1 MRKDFVWAGYVLP
14 SSSRMLDEDETFGLR
29 ASCFIVETYNRCI

>member
-14 SSSRMLDEDETFGLR
+14 SPSRMLDEDETYGLR
-29 ASCFIVETYNRCI
+29 ASCFIIETYNRCI